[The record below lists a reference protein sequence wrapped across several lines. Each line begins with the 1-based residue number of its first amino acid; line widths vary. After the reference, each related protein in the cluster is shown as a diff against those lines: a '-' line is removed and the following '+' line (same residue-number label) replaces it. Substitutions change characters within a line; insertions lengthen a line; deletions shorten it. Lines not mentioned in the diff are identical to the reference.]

1 MLWYYYGKNI
11 PTQQLPAFEILEEWY
26 ALCEE
31 EGLTHV
37 RTHRAVRGS
46 NTSSGAGGSS
56 SGVGGGVGG
65 GSSSVGDSSSSP
77 QRRSP
82 RVAEKRARTA
92 DDDDR

>member
-56 SGVGGGVGG
+56 SGVGGGVPTLVEY
-65 GSSSVGDSSSSP
+65 SCK
-77 QRRSP
+77 
-82 RVAEKRARTA
+82 EKVTEMLYGPI
-92 DDDDR
+92 